1 MSDSKD
7 IIEQKISTLLE
18 KIERLKKFR
27 EISFNEFSENLDIKD
42 IVERNLQIAI
52 EACIDI
58 GKVIISDMNLREPT
72 DNKGV
77 FKVLAENGIII
88 QKSLDF
94 LMPMAGTR
102 NVLVHGYD
110 KIDETVIFGILKKH
124 MEDFYKYLA
133 DIKKNYLERSQE

>member
-42 IVERNLQIAI
+42 IVERNLQVAI

-58 GKVIISDMNLREPT
+58 GKIIISDMNLREPT

-88 QKSLDF
+88 QESLDS

-133 DIKKNYLERSQE
+133 DIKKNYLEKTL

>member
-42 IVERNLQIAI
+42 IVERNLQVAI

-58 GKVIISDMNLREPT
+58 GKIIISDMNLREPT

-88 QKSLDF
+88 QESLDS

-133 DIKKNYLERSQE
+133 DIKKNYLERTL